1 MADPFAALAPPTGR
15 NRRQGSGAAD
25 RFAAWWDRVRQR
37 SGAVGG
43 VSAHDP
49 GANPVQTNPVRTNP
63 LLAHAL
69 VMRMLAAPGIA
80 FSGQV
85 MLWTAASVAMSVLW
99 FKVFRREDGKTGP
112 SSA

>member
-1 MADPFAALAPPTGR
+1 MDDPFDALAPPTGR

-43 VSAHDP
+43 ASAHDP
-49 GANPVQTNPVRTNP
+49 GANPVRTNPVRTNP

-69 VMRMLAAPGIA
+69 VMRMLATLGIV
-80 FSGQV
+80 G
-85 MLWTAASVAMSVLW
+85 VLAVGAW
-99 FKVFRREDGKTGP
+99 WL
-112 SSA
+112 S